1 MARRKSKEVEKFV
14 VAQPRV
20 YLQDLTANLGFA
32 APRLIEECRLLDKYK
47 QAMNVAE
54 QAYKILT
61 EFSRPVTAYIV
72 PYGFN
77 RRLAISMNLR
87 EAFHFCSLRT
97 NPQTHFSA
105 RHVAL
110 QVIEKIPGSS
120 QIWRL
125 IFGRPRLKSG
135 NL

>member
-1 MARRKSKEVEKFV
+1 M
-14 VAQPRV
+14 AQPRV
-20 YLQDLTANLGFA
+20 HLQDLTANLGFA
-32 APRLIEECRLLDKYK
+32 APRLIEDCGLLDKYE
-47 QAMNVAE
+47 QAMNAAV

-97 NPQTHFSA
+97 SPQTHFSA

-110 QVIEKIPGSS
+110 QVIEKISRLFPNMATYSRS
-120 QIWRL
+120 PQTEIWQSVEKEFFVRT
-125 IFGRPRLKSG
+125 K
-135 NL
+135 